1 MDWVKLYPKQAKEY
15 RNFGLGGFDVHPLKR
30 DTVVGAGK
38 IAAEKLLATPQHR
51 HYLREKFDNIRRKQA
66 DLCKWASYTAKRTPA
81 MDMFALLSI
90 LATNNYGISGE
101 LDYTVSEVS
110 DCCKYVTR
118 ETKSGSNCSGQALV
132 TVFAEFI
139 KDDNDTELLGYLY
152 PKKDNTQVQE
162 PTTNVQLEDTMNS
175 STTGTNNAVSLSA
188 TAAIKI
194 ESKLFVN
201 GDDTAK
207 MTDAHIIG
215 IIAETEGHIRNLE
228 AIENKG
234 AKIKAKIE
242 ELKTGV
248 AALNKLIDER

>member
-1 MDWVKLYPKQAKEY
+1 MDWVKLYPRMASS
-15 RNFGLGGFDVHPLKR
+15 D
-30 DTVVGAGK
+30 
-38 IAAEKLLATPQHR
+38 R
-51 HYLREKFDNIRRKQA
+51 HYLKGLSENPMESERTTNRLAEEHALCIVNRRDQ
-66 DLCKWASYTAKRTPA
+66 YTFLRGVYDKVRTALRACPTHSLAK
-81 MDMFALLSI
+81 DMYALLCALSVG
-90 LATNNYGISGE
+90 NYGEGE
-101 LDYTVSEVS
+101 IACVRTHVIGAIDYIAYRYRGSFAS
-110 DCCKYVTR
+110 DVLF
-118 ETKSGSNCSGQALV
+118 N
-132 TVFAEFI
+132 VFLHFI
-139 KDDNDTELLGYLY
+139 ELDNDTELLGYLY

-242 ELKTGV
+242 ELKAGV